1 MEELKG
7 TVGAVWCIFDTV
19 HKKIKNKNEIE
30 ELKGTVGAVW
40 CIFDTGHKK
49 RKREKENR
57 GFQSLVYL

>member
-1 MEELKG
+1 M
-7 TVGAVWCIFDTV
+7 
-19 HKKIKNKNEIE
+19 E